1 MGFVLMLRFP
11 TIGASRH
18 LCVGACKWPLYN
30 TILARDDVPVPHRFR
45 FPTDPSRILGSL
57 CDQCVD

>member
-11 TIGASRH
+11 TIGASRR

-30 TILARDDVPVPHRFR
+30 TILARDDVPHRFVQEL
-45 FPTDPSRILGSL
+45 S
-57 CDQCVD
+57 VDLVGIF